1 MERRMKE
8 RAQEDAESGGGL
20 RKAVEEGR
28 YCETCDCPKPD
39 MCHHCSVC
47 KSAC

>member
-8 RAQEDAESGGGL
+8 RAQVDAESGGGL

-39 MCHHCSVC
+39 MVITVRCV
-47 KSAC
+47 KGAC